1 MNVAVFKQG
10 QLCDNDEE
18 EEDEDYSVD
27 NSLVVNGVG
36 GGGGD
41 WSELSSTTLD
51 QYF

>member
-36 GGGGD
+36 GGGD
-41 WSELSSTTLD
+41 WSELSSTTSD